1 MRSKWRALTLTS
13 WRVFVNVA
21 ISDVNLLD
29 SRIDPEH
36 TRAGIEEKEKEQS
49 YNDIGEKMDNGIDE
63 KSDAG
68 VDAKMADAEL
78 GHSTALESVRH
89 RQRHTHSLTHSLT
102 HSRTHSLTFNIPP
115 PYKTDNHT
123 HRETHIETHTH
134 KFAHSP
140 SPHRHHHLP
149 SFTTAPSL

>member
-1 MRSKWRALTLTS
+1 MRSKWRALTLAS

-78 GHSTALESVRH
+78 LANRKSRI
-89 RQRHTHSLTHSLT
+89 SLYFLGLSL
-102 HSRTHSLTFNIPP
+102 RFWRLWRLFLFKAN
-115 PYKTDNHT
+115 
-123 HRETHIETHTH
+123 
-134 KFAHSP
+134 
-140 SPHRHHHLP
+140 
-149 SFTTAPSL
+149 